1 MNIAGRP
8 PRYRPEIDR
17 FPSPG
22 KGYAGPVAR
31 NERYI
36 PVPPGTVF
44 DVLADPRQYGY
55 VVFGSKNIRQWDRT
69 WPKERAEFHHTI
81 GYGPVN
87 VKDRTE
93 VVAVDPPRRL
103 ELIARGRPL
112 GKARVT
118 FELKGAGGGTD
129 VTMVED
135 PLIPKAVHMML
146 PAFHAFT
153 RLRNRTTLRRLSEL
167 AGKAPAERERIG
179 NKQAAGT
186 AG

>member
-1 MNIAGRP
+1 M
-8 PRYRPEIDR
+8 
-17 FPSPG
+17 
-22 KGYAGPVAR
+22 AR

-36 PVPPGTVF
+36 PVAPRTVF

-55 VVFGSKNIRQWDRT
+55 VVVGSKNIRDWDER
-69 WPKERAEFHHTI
+69 WPNEGAEFHHSV
-81 GYGPVN
+81 GYGPIN

-93 VVAVDPPRRL
+93 VVGVDPPRRL

-118 FELKGAGGGTD
+118 FELKGAGGGTQ

-146 PAFHAFT
+146 PGFHLFT
-153 RLRNRTTLRRLSEL
+153 RVRNRETLRRLAEV
-167 AGKAPAERERIG
+167 ARKPPAERKRVGE
-179 NKQAAGT
+179 KQAAGA

>member
-1 MNIAGRP
+1 M
-8 PRYRPEIDR
+8 
-17 FPSPG
+17 
-22 KGYAGPVAR
+22 AR

-36 PVPPGTVF
+36 PVAPQTVF

-55 VVFGSKNIRQWDRT
+55 VVVGSKNIRDWQEG
-69 WPKERAEFHHTI
+69 WPKEGSEFHHTV
-81 GYGPVN
+81 GYGPLN

-93 VVAVDPPRRL
+93 VVGVDAPRRL

-118 FELKGAGGGTD
+118 FELKGAGGGTQ

-153 RLRNRTTLRRLSEL
+153 RLRNRETLRRLSEL
-167 AGKAPAERERIG
+167 ARKPPAERKRVGE
-179 NKQAAGT
+179 KQAAGA

>member
-1 MNIAGRP
+1 M
-8 PRYRPEIDR
+8 
-17 FPSPG
+17 
-22 KGYAGPVAR
+22 AR

-36 PVPPGTVF
+36 PVAPRTVF

-55 VVFGSKNIRQWDRT
+55 VVVGSKNIRDWDER
-69 WPKERAEFHHTI
+69 WPSE
-81 GYGPVN
+81 G
-87 VKDRTE
+87 
-93 VVAVDPPRRL
+93 VAVPPHGRIRPAQREGPDRGGRARRSTKRL

-118 FELKGAGGGTD
+118 FELKGAGGGTR

-153 RLRNRTTLRRLSEL
+153 RLRNRETLRRLAEL
-167 AGKAPAERERIG
+167 ARKPPAERKRVGE
-179 NKQAAGT
+179 KQAAGT